1 MAELKQNEFA
11 DLITRSYEKHMLSAG
26 LTAEQV
32 AMVHLRVAGDL
43 ILRLIGK

>member
-1 MAELKQNEFA
+1 MPDLKQNEFA
-11 DLITRSYEKHMLSAG
+11 ELITKSYEKHMRSAG
-26 LTAEQV
+26 LTPEQI